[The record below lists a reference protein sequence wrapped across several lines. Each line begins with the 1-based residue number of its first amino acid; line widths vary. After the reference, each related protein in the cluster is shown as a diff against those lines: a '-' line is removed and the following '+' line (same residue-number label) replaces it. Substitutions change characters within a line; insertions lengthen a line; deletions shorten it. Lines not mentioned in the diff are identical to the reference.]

1 MANKKINVINII
13 LLIFLIL
20 FSLLVIYQLL
30 RKILGGS
37 WTMESILIS
46 MNIVI
51 ITSILMIAGFLINL
65 ARSTGKIESNFENV
79 RDSLVHLAQDFK
91 EHISKKK
98 H

>member
-20 FSLLVIYQLL
+20 FSLLVIYQLF

-37 WTMESILIS
+37 GTMESILIS

-65 ARSTGKIESNFENV
+65 ARSIGKIEGNFENIKN
-79 RDSLVHLAQDFK
+79 SFAHLAQDFK
-91 EHISKKK
+91 EHIAQKKN
-98 H
+98 